1 MEIKGRIHKIGNVEV
16 IKTASGSEFK
26 KRELVLDAS
35 RFDPLTGEKM
45 FDNFP
50 SFEFVQDKVSL
61 LDELKPLQIV
71 TVSFDLQGREYT
83 KDGQTKYITTVRGY
97 KIEARPV
104 AQQAEA
110 QVQAPQPAPQPQ
122 GYTQQGY
129 AQQPQNNGLP
139 F

>member
-1 MEIKGRIHKIGNVEV
+1 MEIKGRIHKIGNIEV

-50 SFEFVQDKVSL
+50 CFEFVQDKVAL
-61 LDELKPLQIV
+61 LDDLKPLQVV

-83 KDGQTKYITTVRGY
+83 KGGQTKYITTVRGY

-122 GYTQQGY
+122 GY
-129 AQQPQNNGLP
+129 AQVPQNNGLP

>member
-1 MEIKGRIHKIGNVEV
+1 MEIKGRVYKVGNVEV

-50 SFEFVQDKVSL
+50 SFEFVQDKVTL
-61 LDELKPLQIV
+61 LDDLKPLQVV

-110 QVQAPQPAPQPQ
+110 QAQAPQPAPQPQ
-122 GYTQQGY
+122 GY
-129 AQQPQNNGLP
+129 AQAPQNNGLP

>member
-50 SFEFVQDKVSL
+50 CFEFVQDKVAL
-61 LDELKPLQIV
+61 LDDLKPLQVV
-71 TVSFDLQGREYT
+71 TISFDLQGREYT

-110 QVQAPQPAPQPQ
+110 QAQAPQPTPQWR
-122 GYTQQGY
+122 GY
-129 AQQPQNNGLP
+129 AQAPQNNGLP

>member
-45 FDNFP
+45 FENFP
-50 SFEFVQDKVSL
+50 CFEFVQDKVAL
-61 LDELKPLQIV
+61 LDDFKPLQVI

-83 KDGQTKYITTVRGY
+83 KDGQTKYITTARGY

-104 AQQAEA
+104 AQQA
-110 QVQAPQPAPQPQ
+110 QAPQPAPQPQ
-122 GYTQQGY
+122 
-129 AQQPQNNGLP
+129 NNGLP

>member
-50 SFEFVQDKVSL
+50 CFEFVQDKVAL
-61 LDELKPLQIV
+61 LDDLKPLQVV

-104 AQQAEA
+104 AQQAET
-110 QVQAPQPAPQPQ
+110 QAPQPQ

>member
-1 MEIKGRIHKIGNVEV
+1 MEIKGRVHKIGNVEV
-16 IKTASGSEFK
+16 IMTASGSEFK

-50 SFEFVQDKVSL
+50 SFEFVQDKVAL
-61 LDELKPLQIV
+61 LDDLKPLQVV

-83 KDGQTKYITTVRGY
+83 KNGQTKYITTVRGY

-104 AQQAEA
+104 AQQADA
-110 QVQAPQPAPQPQ
+110 QVQAPQPVPQ
-122 GYTQQGY
+122 GHTQQEC
-129 AQQPQNNGLP
+129 AQQPQDIGLP

>member
-50 SFEFVQDKVSL
+50 CFEFVQDKVAL
-61 LDELKPLQIV
+61 LDDLKPLQIV

-110 QVQAPQPAPQPQ
+110 QAQAPQPAPQ

>member
-61 LDELKPLQIV
+61 LDDLKPLQIV
-71 TVSFDLQGREYT
+71 TISFDLQGREYT

-110 QVQAPQPAPQPQ
+110 QAPQPAQQPQ
-122 GYTQQGY
+122 GY
-129 AQQPQNNGLP
+129 AQAPQNNGLP

>member
-50 SFEFVQDKVSL
+50 SFEFVQDKVTL
-61 LDELKPLQIV
+61 LDELKPLQVV

-110 QVQAPQPAPQPQ
+110 QVQAPQPASQPQ
-122 GYTQQGY
+122 GY
-129 AQQPQNNGLP
+129 AQAPQNNGLP